1 MGPLRCFRQ
10 PAGTG
15 SMAERPAFVREEP
28 GKGWLLQVRAVP
40 GAKKSET
47 AGLAENRLRVRLAAP
62 AVENKAN
69 KALAAFIAERLG
81 LRASQVRMV
90 RGETARQ
97 KTLLVECPQE
107 PDWTKLS

>member
-1 MGPLRCFRQ
+1 
-10 PAGTG
+10 
-15 SMAERPAFVREEP
+15 MAERPAFVREEP

-69 KALAAFIAERLG
+69 KALAAFIAERWG

>member
-1 MGPLRCFRQ
+1 
-10 PAGTG
+10 
-15 SMAERPAFVREEP
+15 MAERPAFVREEP

-69 KALAAFIAERLG
+69 KA
-81 LRASQVRMV
+81 
-90 RGETARQ
+90 
-97 KTLLVECPQE
+97 
-107 PDWTKLS
+107 